1 MNLLV
6 AVCIALAIRVIP
18 EIMGDKRIW
27 RCYLSACMFPV
38 SFVFVWVGC
47 ERFYLVGGEVVTE
60 VEHELIV
67 FCPSG
72 IGTKY

>member
-6 AVCIALAIRVIP
+6 AMCIALAIRVIP
-18 EIMGDKRIW
+18 EIMGDNKIC

-38 SFVFVWVGC
+38 SFVWWVLGS
-47 ERFYLVGGEVVTE
+47 EVLFGGFTE
-60 VEHELIV
+60 VDDHELIV

-72 IGTKY
+72 IGS